1 MTRGFARMD
10 YHVNF
15 AFGEGFFATRVRL
28 YAGLPRIDIQ
38 TTLIN
43 ECKRVRYRMAI
54 PTSLKQ
60 GTISQEIPFG
70 AAERVAGEFP
80 ATM

>member
-1 MTRGFARMD
+1 MD

-60 GTISQEIPFG
+60 GTIIPFG

-80 ATM
+80 ETM